1 MRNLSLNEME
11 TTEGGKFFGTECGA
25 ETNTILYYNDHYE
38 EFCTK
43 DCAYYVFGIKVSSEI
58 ITGSCIHQNY

>member
-11 TTEGGKFFGTECGA
+11 TTEGGKFWGTECGP
-25 ETNTILYYNDHYE
+25 ETNEIVEYNDHLE

-43 DCAYYVFGIKVSSEI
+43 TCTYYVFGIDVRHYEVI
-58 ITGSCIHQNY
+58 GSCIHQNY